1 MPVYNGQ
8 RYVGEANA
16 SVVGQGFG
24 DFEFVIID
32 DGSTDRTPEILAE
45 WAAHDSRIRV
55 HRSPR
60 NEGIPAALNR
70 GLNLARGQYVA
81 RQDAD
86 DLCVAGRLAR
96 QVAVLD
102 ADAEVVLVSAGYEI
116 IDAEGRRRGLRM
128 RRDAPEV
135 IEYLLHFSNAVGGHG
150 QVMFRRETVLSLGSY
165 GLEYDFSQDYD
176 LWSRLMRLG
185 RIVVLPMI
193 GMRHRLHE
201 DRVSVVSGPRQQSNS
216 MRISRRNLTTLLRRE
231 LRDDEFAALAAV
243 WRQTGTCDSAI
254 DADRLFREAYARFLE
269 KRPSHRHRRAVRMA
283 KAHTWFLSAAM
294 LAKRAR
300 FVEALAHAGYSLRW
314 HPLGFM
320 SGVFASMDRA
330 MGYVLRRVGSF
341 RTVESY
347 ASVPP
352 RAHRD
357 NAPA

>member
-8 RYVGEANA
+8 RYVGEAIA
-16 SVVGQGFG
+16 SVVGQGFA

-32 DGSTDRTPEILAE
+32 DGSTDRTPAILAE
-45 WAAHDSRIRV
+45 WAAHDSRIHV

-70 GLNLARGQYVA
+70 GLAIARGEYVA

-102 ADAEVVLVSAGYEI
+102 GDAEVVLVSAGYEI

-201 DRVSVVSGPRQQSNS
+201 DRVSVVSAPRQQSNS

-231 LRDDEFAALAAV
+231 LHDDEFAALAAV

-283 KAHTWFLSAAM
+283 KAHVWFLSAAM

-300 FVEALAHAGYSLRW
+300 FVEAVAHAGYSLRW

-341 RTVESY
+341 RTAESY

-352 RAHRD
+352 PAHRD

>member
-8 RYVGEANA
+8 RYVGEAIA
-16 SVVGQGFG
+16 SVVGQGFA

-32 DGSTDRTPEILAE
+32 DGSTDRTPAILAE
-45 WAAHDSRIRV
+45 WAAHDSRIHV

-70 GLNLARGQYVA
+70 GLAIARGQYVA

-176 LWSRLMRLG
+176 LWSRLMRRG

-216 MRISRRNLTTLLRRE
+216 MRISRRNLTTLLHRE

-254 DADRLFREAYARFLE
+254 DANRLFREAYARFLE

-283 KAHTWFLSAAM
+283 KAHVWFLSAAM
-294 LAKRAR
+294 LAKHAR
-300 FVEALAHAGYSLRW
+300 FIEALAHAGYSLRW

-330 MGYVLRRVGSF
+330 MGYVLRRVGTF
-341 RTVESY
+341 RTAESY
-347 ASVPP
+347 ASAPP
-352 RAHRD
+352 PAHRD